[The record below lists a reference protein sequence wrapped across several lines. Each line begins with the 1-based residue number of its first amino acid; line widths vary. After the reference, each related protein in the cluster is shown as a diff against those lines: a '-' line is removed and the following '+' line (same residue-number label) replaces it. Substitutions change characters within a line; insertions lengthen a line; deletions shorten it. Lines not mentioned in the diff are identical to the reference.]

1 MDIVINSL
9 SKKYGE
15 KEVIKNFSA
24 RIKDGSVLSVMAPSG
39 GGKTTLLRILAGL
52 ETADKGY
59 IEGLE
64 NKKVSMVFQE
74 DRLCNDLN
82 AITNIRIICGKKNN
96 GPKGITDSRIY
107 DELEKAGLKGNEKY
121 PVRELSG
128 GMRRRI
134 AIVRALMA
142 DYDILI
148 LDEPF
153 AGLDWENK
161 ERMADYIKEKS
172 KGKTVI
178 LVTHDK
184 AEAEIMGGEIL
195 NLK

>member
-82 AITNIRIICGKKNN
+82 AITNIRII
-96 GPKGITDSRIY
+96 TDSRIY

-153 AGLDWENK
+153 AGLYWENK
-161 ERMADYIKEKS
+161 KRMADYIKEKS

>member
-52 ETADKGY
+52 ETADKGD

-161 ERMADYIKEKS
+161 KRMADYIKEKS

>member
-1 MDIVINSL
+1 MRLPIYAL
-9 SKKYGE
+9 FAEKK
-15 KEVIKNFSA
+15 
-24 RIKDGSVLSVMAPSG
+24 
-39 GGKTTLLRILAGL
+39 T
-52 ETADKGY
+52 
-59 IEGLE
+59 
-64 NKKVSMVFQE
+64 
-74 DRLCNDLN
+74 
-82 AITNIRIICGKKNN
+82 N

-161 ERMADYIKEKS
+161 KRMADYIKEKS

>member
-1 MDIVINSL
+1 M
-9 SKKYGE
+9 
-15 KEVIKNFSA
+15 
-24 RIKDGSVLSVMAPSG
+24 
-39 GGKTTLLRILAGL
+39 

-161 ERMADYIKEKS
+161 KRMADYIKEKS

>member
-24 RIKDGSVLSVMAPSG
+24 RIKDGSILSVMAPSG

-82 AITNIRIICGKKNN
+82 AVTNIRIICGKKTN

-153 AGLDWENK
+153 AGLDLENK
-161 ERMADYIKEKS
+161 KRMADYIKEKS

>member
-52 ETADKGY
+52 ETADKGD

-96 GPKGITDSRIY
+96 GPKWITDSRIY
-107 DELEKAGLKGNEKY
+107 DELEKSGLKGNEKY

-153 AGLDWENK
+153 AGLDLENK
-161 ERMADYIKEKS
+161 KRMADYIKEKS

>member
-24 RIKDGSVLSVMAPSG
+24 RIKDCSVLSVMAPSG

-161 ERMADYIKEKS
+161 KRMADYIKEKS

>member
-1 MDIVINSL
+1 
-9 SKKYGE
+9 
-15 KEVIKNFSA
+15 
-24 RIKDGSVLSVMAPSG
+24 
-39 GGKTTLLRILAGL
+39 
-52 ETADKGY
+52 
-59 IEGLE
+59 
-64 NKKVSMVFQE
+64 MVFQE

-161 ERMADYIKEKS
+161 KRMADYIKEKS

>member
-153 AGLDWENK
+153 AGLDLENK
-161 ERMADYIKEKS
+161 KRMADYIKEKS

>member
-24 RIKDGSVLSVMAPSG
+24 RVKDGSVLSVMAPSG

-161 ERMADYIKEKS
+161 KRMADYIKEKS

>member
-1 MDIVINSL
+1 MEIVINSL

-161 ERMADYIKEKS
+161 KRMADYIKEKS

>member
-96 GPKGITDSRIY
+96 GPKGITGSRIY

-161 ERMADYIKEKS
+161 KRMADYIKEKS

>member
-39 GGKTTLLRILAGL
+39 GGTTTLLRILAGL

-161 ERMADYIKEKS
+161 KRMADYIKEKS

-184 AEAEIMGGEIL
+184 AESEIMGGEIL

>member
-82 AITNIRIICGKKNN
+82 AITNIRIICGINNN
-96 GPKGITDSRIY
+96 GPKGITDGRIY

-153 AGLDWENK
+153 AGLDLENK
-161 ERMADYIKEKS
+161 KRMADYIKEKS

>member
-161 ERMADYIKEKS
+161 KRMADYIKEKS

>member
-161 ERMADYIKEKS
+161 KRLADYIKEKS

>member
-107 DELEKAGLKGNEKY
+107 DELEKAGLTGNEKY

-161 ERMADYIKEKS
+161 KRMADYIKEKS